1 MSLTRG
7 RLRGAGVNDL
17 VFLLVLVIV
26 HAGVDMV
33 QSVRPGRCSNEVS
46 SGVNEYN
53 CRHEVVTLLVV
64 VPV

>member
-33 QSVRPGRCSNEVS
+33 QSTAARPVLERSQRSE
-46 SGVNEYN
+46 
-53 CRHEVVTLLVV
+53 
-64 VPV
+64 